1 MPDDKTLIES
11 KSKAMAVALNK
22 AVTTKRDLKVAALR
36 TEDAKAAKASSSAK
50 DAKPPLDPDKRVNI
64 VSFAVSTFTSSSK
77 RTGLQQ
83 AAEVASQ
90 KSWTCSS
97 GHMTDAAR
105 HVGMYY
111 TEPGKPRKLAN
122 KGADPF
128 GTDEKHFM
136 TFAEFK
142 AEWTNQMAAQGLK
155 NYKAQDGYADGD
167 VYHVELPE
175 SRLSR
180 TSGEVQKCLV
190 EYVRLTRDVGKP
202 INKTFEK
209 DWKAELKPHVD
220 AAEAKKKKK

>member
-1 MPDDKTLIES
+1 MADDKALIES

-22 AVTTKRDLKVAALR
+22 AVTIRRDAKVVALR
-36 TEDAKAAKASSSAK
+36 AEDAKAAKAPTTGK

-64 VSFAVSTFTSSSK
+64 VTFSVSTFTSSSK
-77 RTGLQQ
+77 RTGVQQ

-111 TEPGKPRKLAN
+111 TEPGKARKLAN

-128 GTDEKHFM
+128 GSDEKHFM

-142 AEWTNQMAAQGLK
+142 TEWTKQMNALGLK
-155 NYKAQDGYADGD
+155 NYKAEDGYADGD

-180 TSGEVQKCLV
+180 TSDEVQKCLV
-190 EYVRLTRDVGKP
+190 EYVRLTREAGKAV
-202 INKTFEK
+202 NKTFEK
-209 DWKAELKPHVD
+209 DWKSELKPHVD